1 MAPPWRL
8 DGGPSP
14 GRPARDTT
22 PGMPRSARRSCH
34 ARAVSTRRRTAA
46 VPALLAA
53 ALLVGG
59 CATEDDSGPASSTGS
74 AAPASSDGGSSDGGS
89 SDGGGGSSDGGGG
102 SSDDGGDGSADAPPF
117 PSDARPDQQDAS
129 AGAQVT
135 VTDIRTGR
143 HDGFDRV
150 VFEVAGEGLP
160 GWDVRYVEDPTAQG
174 SGEPVEV
181 AGAAV
186 LMVTL
191 TGVGYPFDTGVDQ
204 FEPGGPVAGPGTAV
218 TEVVLGATFEGTT
231 EAFAGTA
238 GESPFRV
245 YLLEGPT
252 RVVVEV
258 ADPS

>member
-1 MAPPWRL
+1 M
-8 DGGPSP
+8 
-14 GRPARDTT
+14 
-22 PGMPRSARRSCH
+22 
-34 ARAVSTRRRTAA
+34 STRRRAFP

-53 ALLVGG
+53 ALLIAG
-59 CATEDDSGPASSTGS
+59 CATEDDGEPASSTGS
-74 AAPASSDGGSSDGGS
+74 ASSGTAADGSGTGGDGGSSDGGSSDGGS
-89 SDGGGGSSDGGGG
+89 SDGGSTGGG

-117 PSDARPDQQDAS
+117 PSDAQPDQQEAS

-135 VTDIRTGR
+135 VTDVRTGR

-160 GWDVRYVEDPTAQG
+160 GWDVRYVDDPTSQG

-181 AGAAV
+181 AGEAV

-204 FEPGGPVAGPGTAV
+204 FEPGGPVAGSGTAV

-231 EAFAGTA
+231 EAFVGTTA
-238 GESPFRV
+238 ESPFRV